1 MRARLVLIA
10 LALLVV
16 PASPQSAVNP
26 ELQAATARL
35 QPAGVPAGLLLD
47 RVLDMGAAAA
57 LDGSTGT
64 PAIGPARLRQLVH
77 ELHGAASV
85 PLAWPDGEALRA
97 AARPGA
103 DPPLIALALVDVEI
117 ARVREDALAT
127 GLLRWQG
134 PQLVETGL
142 GDPYLR
148 QPLVAAAALRAQ
160 TRRGGNLRLLLAR
173 EFFLRVGEAVAPV
186 LALDADDGLGFRPLA
201 LDRAFPV
208 DYASPGLKTLTLRL
222 ERADGEAAYA
232 RFILDVRDQQAPP
245 YDEFWPLTAE
255 TPYAGGLASGE
266 AFVYRAPGHATVE
279 NPVIVVEGFDLDNVM
294 GWDELYDLLNQQ
306 DLLEDLRAEGYDA
319 IVLNFTESTDYIQR
333 NAYLLVT
340 LIEAVQAALADPEQD
355 IALIG
360 ASMGGL
366 VSRYALAAMEQAGQ
380 PHRVRCFIS
389 FDSPQRGA
397 NIPLGMQ
404 YWLDFFRIESE
415 EAGHLL
421 SRLDTPAARQMLV
434 YHHTNPPGGTGEAD
448 ALRAVL
454 AAELAAL
461 GDYPA
466 GLRKVAIAN
475 GSGAGDTQGF
485 AAGEQII
492 RYEYASWLVDI
503 VGNVWAVPAG
513 SSHIIFDGEIDRIWP
528 LNDDALSVTVSGT
541 LPFDNAPGG
550 ARASMAEMDAT
561 QAPYGDIIAL
571 YDAHCFIPTVSAL
584 ALATGD
590 PFFDIAG
597 AGDLSALTPF
607 DAVYFPEA
615 NQDHVLVTA
624 ENKAWFMAE
633 IAATASG
640 LPTAPGPAALALAAW
655 PNPFQPTVTLS
666 FTLAAPAAVELSI
679 HDVAGRRLRRLEAGT
694 FGGGEQRLAWD
705 GRDDAGRSLP
715 SGVYLARL
723 KAGDAAQ
730 SLRLLR
736 LR

>member
-1 MRARLVLIA
+1 MRMRLIA
-10 LALLVV
+10 LLLIAL
-16 PASPQSAVNP
+16 PTFAQAAINAD
-26 ELQAATARL
+26 LQAATERL
-35 QPAGVPAGLLLD
+35 LPADIPAGLLLD
-47 RVLDMGAAAA
+47 RVLDMAAAPA
-57 LDGSTGT
+57 LDGSAEA

-77 ELHGAASV
+77 ELRGAASV

-97 AARPGA
+97 SARPGA
-103 DPPLIALALVDVEI
+103 DPALIALALVDVEI
-117 ARVREDALAT
+117 ARLRPDALEA
-127 GLLRWQG
+127 GLLRWEG
-134 PQLVETGL
+134 RQLVETGL
-142 GDPYLR
+142 GDPYLS

-160 TRRGGNLRLLLAR
+160 TRHAGDLRLLLAS
-173 EFFLRVGEAVAPV
+173 EFLLRTVPGDAPA
-186 LALDADDGLGFRPLA
+186 LTLDADDGLGFRPLA

-208 DYASPGLKTLTLRL
+208 DYGSPGLKSLTLRL
-222 ERADGEAAYA
+222 ERADGESAYA
-232 RFILDVRDQQAPP
+232 RFTLDVRDQQAPP
-245 YDEFWPLTAE
+245 YDELWPLTAE
-255 TPYAGGLASGE
+255 TPYAGGLASGQ
-266 AFVYRAPGHATVE
+266 AFVYRAPGHAAVE

-306 DLLEDLRAEGYDA
+306 NLLEDLRAEGYDA

-340 LIEAVQAALADPEQD
+340 LLATVQAALADPEQD

-380 PHRVRCFIS
+380 PHRVRSFIS
-389 FDSPQRGA
+389 FDSPQMGA

-448 ALRAVL
+448 ALRGVL
-454 AAELAAL
+454 AAELVAL

-466 GLRKVAIAN
+466 DLRKVAIAN
-475 GSGAGDTQGF
+475 GSGAGATQGF
-485 AAGEQII
+485 AAGEQIVS
-492 RYEYASWLVDI
+492 YEYASWLVDI
-503 VGNVWAVPAG
+503 IGNVWAVPDGA
-513 SSHIIFDGEIDRIWP
+513 SHIIFDGEIDRIWP

-561 QAPYGDIIAL
+561 QAPYGDIVAL
-571 YDAHCFIPTVSAL
+571 HDAHCFIPTVSAL
-584 ALATGD
+584 ALATDD

-607 DAVYFPEA
+607 DAVYFPAA

-624 ENKAWFMAE
+624 ENKAWFMVE

-640 LPTAPGPAALALAAW
+640 LPIAPAPAALALAAW
-655 PNPFQPTVTLS
+655 PNPFRPSVTLS

-679 HDVAGRRLRRLEAGT
+679 HDVAGRRLRRLEAGS
-694 FGGGEQRLAWD
+694 FAGGEQRLAWD

-723 KAGDAAQ
+723 RAGDAAEN
-730 SLRLLR
+730 LRLLR